1 MMKKM
6 PALPYVSIPLV
17 DVRDVAEAH
26 LQAVKVS
33 KAAGKRFML
42 VEDSHWFTEIGQT
55 LNKNYRKQGYKVAHK
70 KLPKFIVRISGVF
83 NK

>member
-1 MMKKM
+1 MKKM

-42 VEDSHWFTEIGQT
+42 VEGSHWFTEIGQT
-55 LNKNYRKQGYKVAHK
+55 LNKNYRK
-70 KLPKFIVRISGVF
+70 
-83 NK
+83 